1 MNAVKNKGRRMKQ
14 KEVVMFDN
22 LKDIIWA
29 ANPKNRI
36 WPQNRDPCIKGPQP
50 RILSFEAA
58 LEMRR
63 RQREAQKNGE
73 DGPAA
78 VFRED

>member
-1 MNAVKNKGRRMKQ
+1 ML
-14 KEVVMFDN
+14 EN
-22 LKDIIWA
+22 LKDILWA
-29 ANPKNRI
+29 ANPKNRK
-36 WPQNRDPCIKGPQP
+36 WPPDRGPFIKGPQP

-58 LEMRR
+58 LEIRR

-73 DGPAA
+73 GEPSA